1 MLAIQTF
8 FENLSGIGFAAIY
21 SDVLRYILPLL
32 ALLIL
37 WRCGRSLLTFRREPE
52 VWAWLAAPSGEKIPV
67 THWESLVGRSASCDV
82 VLDYP
87 TISRRHAVLTRYD
100 DGSWSVS
107 DIGSKGG
114 IRVNGADT
122 DMCAVG
128 FGDVISLGGVD
139 FTLVPIT
146 KEQERIQASVR
157 TRAGKEISPT
167 LSLLL
172 LSVFQVLACL
182 QLMLHCEQIGRIAA
196 SFGILLVME
205 WALFLLLRLMRRS
218 GFDVETVALFLTT
231 LGVCV
236 VASSDPDALKKEMI
250 ALGAGIAVFLILGWF
265 LRDLERAKKLR
276 YLAAAAG
283 IALLIFNLLFG
294 VEKYGAKNWIELGPI
309 SFQPSEL
316 VKLCFIFAGAST
328 LQRLMT
334 RRNLFL
340 YIVYSAAICGCL
352 ALINDF
358 GTAIIFF
365 VTFLVTAFMRSG
377 DFATIGLAC
386 AGTAFAGVLVL
397 RFKPYALRR
406 FSTWRHVWEYAL
418 TSGYSQ
424 TRAMMCIASGGLFGL
439 GGGRGWLKY
448 VAAADTDLVFAFVAE
463 EWGLLIALMLVAAI
477 VLLAAFVVRSA
488 PVERSSFYSISA
500 ASAVTIMVVQALLNV
515 FGTVDILPLT
525 GVTFPFVSNGG
536 SSMLCVWGLLAFIK
550 AADTRQNASF
560 SVKLPRKGGLRYEKA
575 CPAELFCVGAGGNP
589 CHRCVCVYDQLF
601 CKGGRLGHLLRQSA
615 CLFRRESQ
623 RRLCGRPGRNAPARR
638 DGRQNVFGRRA
649 DTRSHHASAWRPLRL
664 HLCAAARQFCR

>member
-1 MLAIQTF
+1 MQAF
-8 FENLSGIGFAAIY
+8 FETVSQAGFAAVY
-21 SDVLRYILPLL
+21 SDILRYILPLA

-37 WRCGRSLLTFRREPE
+37 WRCGRSILAFRREPE
-52 VWAWLAAPSGEKIPV
+52 VWAWLASPSGDRIPV
-67 THWESLVGRSASCDV
+67 THWESLLGRAKSCDV

-122 DMCAVG
+122 AMCAVG
-128 FGDVISLGGVD
+128 FGDVISLGGVN

-157 TRAGKEISPT
+157 TRAGKEVSPALT
-167 LSLLL
+167 LMLLSL
-172 LSVFQVLACL
+172 FQVLACL
-182 QLMLHCEQIGRIAA
+182 QLMLHVEQLGLVAGAFGMLLAA
-196 SFGILLVME
+196 Q
-205 WALFLLLRLMRRS
+205 WALFLLMRLARRS
-218 GFDVETVALFLTT
+218 GFDVETLAFFLTT
-231 LGVCV
+231 MGVCV
-236 VASSDPDALKKEMI
+236 VSSSSPSALKKEMLAI
-250 ALGAGIAVFLILGWF
+250 FAGIAVFLILGWF

-276 YLAAAAG
+276 YVAAAAG
-283 IALLIFNLLFG
+283 IALLVFNVLFG
-294 VEKYGAKNWIELGPI
+294 IEKYGAKNWVEIGPV

-316 VKLCFIFAGAST
+316 VKLCFVFAGAST

-334 RRNLFL
+334 RRNLLL

-386 AGTAFAGVLVL
+386 AGTGFAGVLVL

-406 FSTWRHVWEYAL
+406 FSTWRHVWENAL

-448 VAAADTDLVFAFVAE
+448 VAAADTDLVFAFVSE
-463 EWGLLIALMLVAAI
+463 EWGLLLGLMMIAAI

-500 ASAVTIMVVQALLNV
+500 VSAVTIMVVQAMLNV
-515 FGTVDILPLT
+515 FGTVDLLPLT

-560 SVKLPRKGGLRYEKA
+560 SVRLP
-575 CPAELFCVGAGGNP
+575 
-589 CHRCVCVYDQLF
+589 
-601 CKGGRLGHLLRQSA
+601 
-615 CLFRRESQ
+615 SQ
-623 RRLCGRPGRNAPARR
+623 KEVDA
-638 DGRQNVFGRRA
+638 
-649 DTRSHHASAWRPLRL
+649 
-664 HLCAAARQFCR
+664 

>member
-1 MLAIQTF
+1 M
-8 FENLSGIGFAAIY
+8 
-21 SDVLRYILPLL
+21 
-32 ALLIL
+32 
-37 WRCGRSLLTFRREPE
+37 
-52 VWAWLAAPSGEKIPV
+52 
-67 THWESLVGRSASCDV
+67 
-82 VLDYP
+82 
-87 TISRRHAVLTRYD
+87 
-100 DGSWSVS
+100 
-107 DIGSKGG
+107 
-114 IRVNGADT
+114 
-122 DMCAVG
+122 
-128 FGDVISLGGVD
+128 
-139 FTLVPIT
+139 
-146 KEQERIQASVR
+146 
-157 TRAGKEISPT
+157 
-167 LSLLL
+167 
-172 LSVFQVLACL
+172 
-182 QLMLHCEQIGRIAA
+182 
-196 SFGILLVME
+196 
-205 WALFLLLRLMRRS
+205 
-218 GFDVETVALFLTT
+218 
-231 LGVCV
+231 
-236 VASSDPDALKKEMI
+236 
-250 ALGAGIAVFLILGWF
+250 
-265 LRDLERAKKLR
+265 
-276 YLAAAAG
+276 
-283 IALLIFNLLFG
+283 
-294 VEKYGAKNWIELGPI
+294 
-309 SFQPSEL
+309 
-316 VKLCFIFAGAST
+316 KLCFIFAGAST

-500 ASAVTIMVVQALLNV
+500 ASAVTIMLVQTLLNV

-560 SVKLPRKGGLRYEKA
+560 SVKLP
-575 CPAELFCVGAGGNP
+575 
-589 CHRCVCVYDQLF
+589 
-601 CKGGRLGHLLRQSA
+601 GR
-615 CLFRRESQ
+615 E
-623 RRLCGRPGRNAPARR
+623 
-638 DGRQNVFGRRA
+638 D
-649 DTRSHHASAWRPLRL
+649 
-664 HLCAAARQFCR
+664 

>member
-1 MLAIQTF
+1 MQAF
-8 FENLSGIGFAAIY
+8 FETVSQAGFAAVY
-21 SDVLRYILPLL
+21 SDILRYILPLA

-37 WRCGRSLLTFRREPE
+37 SRCGRSLLAFRREPE
-52 VWAWLAAPSGEKIPV
+52 VWAWLASPSGDRIPV
-67 THWESLVGRSASCDV
+67 THWESLVGRAKSCDV

-122 DMCAVG
+122 AMCAVG
-128 FGDVISLGGVD
+128 FGDVISLGGVN

-157 TRAGKEISPT
+157 TRAGKEVSPALT
-167 LSLLL
+167 LMLLSL
-172 LSVFQVLACL
+172 FQVLACL
-182 QLMLHCEQIGRIAA
+182 QLMLHVEQLGLVAGAFGMLLAA
-196 SFGILLVME
+196 Q
-205 WALFLLLRLMRRS
+205 WALFLLMRLARRS
-218 GFDVETVALFLTT
+218 GFDVETLAFFLTT
-231 LGVCV
+231 MGVCV
-236 VASSDPDALKKEMI
+236 VSSSSPSALKKEMLAI
-250 ALGAGIAVFLILGWF
+250 FAGIAVFLILGWF

-276 YLAAAAG
+276 YVAAAAG
-283 IALLIFNLLFG
+283 IALLVFNVLFG
-294 VEKYGAKNWIELGPI
+294 VEKYGAKNWVEIGPV

-316 VKLCFIFAGAST
+316 VKLCFVFAGAST

-334 RRNLFL
+334 KRNLLL

-386 AGTAFAGVLVL
+386 AGTGFAGVLVL

-406 FSTWRHVWEYAL
+406 FSTWRHVWENAL

-448 VAAADTDLVFAFVAE
+448 VAAADTDLVFAFVSE
-463 EWGLLIALMLVAAI
+463 EWGLLLGLMMIAAI

-500 ASAVTIMVVQALLNV
+500 VSAMTIMVVQAMLNV
-515 FGTVDILPLT
+515 FGTVDLLPLT

-536 SSMLCVWGLLAFIK
+536 SSMLCVWGLLSFIK

-560 SVKLPRKGGLRYEKA
+560 SVRLP
-575 CPAELFCVGAGGNP
+575 
-589 CHRCVCVYDQLF
+589 
-601 CKGGRLGHLLRQSA
+601 
-615 CLFRRESQ
+615 SQ
-623 RRLCGRPGRNAPARR
+623 KEVDA
-638 DGRQNVFGRRA
+638 
-649 DTRSHHASAWRPLRL
+649 
-664 HLCAAARQFCR
+664 

>member
-1 MLAIQTF
+1 MQAF
-8 FENLSGIGFAAIY
+8 FETVSQAGFAAVY
-21 SDVLRYILPLL
+21 SDILRYILPLA

-37 WRCGRSLLTFRREPE
+37 WRCGRSLLAFRREPE
-52 VWAWLAAPSGEKIPV
+52 VWAWLASPSGDRIPV
-67 THWESLVGRSASCDV
+67 THWESLVGRAKSCDV

-122 DMCAVG
+122 AMCAVG
-128 FGDVISLGGVD
+128 FGDVISLGGVN

-157 TRAGKEISPT
+157 TRAGKEVSPALT
-167 LSLLL
+167 LMLLSL
-172 LSVFQVLACL
+172 FQVLACL
-182 QLMLHCEQIGRIAA
+182 QLMLHVEQLGLVAGAFGMLLAA
-196 SFGILLVME
+196 Q
-205 WALFLLLRLMRRS
+205 WALFLLMRLARRS
-218 GFDVETVALFLTT
+218 GFDVETLAFFLTT
-231 LGVCV
+231 MGVCV
-236 VASSDPDALKKEMI
+236 VSSSSPSALKKEMLAI
-250 ALGAGIAVFLILGWF
+250 FAGIAVFLILGWF

-276 YLAAAAG
+276 YVAAAAG
-283 IALLIFNLLFG
+283 IALLVFNVLFG
-294 VEKYGAKNWIELGPI
+294 VEKYGAKNWVEIGPV

-316 VKLCFIFAGAST
+316 VKLCFVFAGAST

-334 RRNLFL
+334 RRNLLL

-352 ALINDF
+352 TLINDF

-386 AGTAFAGVLVL
+386 AGTGFAGVLVL

-406 FSTWRHVWEYAL
+406 FSTWRHVWENAL

-448 VAAADTDLVFAFVAE
+448 VAAADTDLVFAFVSE
-463 EWGLLIALMLVAAI
+463 EWGLLLGLMMIAAI

-500 ASAVTIMVVQALLNV
+500 VSAVTIMVVQAMLNV
-515 FGTVDILPLT
+515 FGTVDLLPLT

-560 SVKLPRKGGLRYEKA
+560 SVRLP
-575 CPAELFCVGAGGNP
+575 
-589 CHRCVCVYDQLF
+589 
-601 CKGGRLGHLLRQSA
+601 
-615 CLFRRESQ
+615 SQ
-623 RRLCGRPGRNAPARR
+623 KEVDA
-638 DGRQNVFGRRA
+638 
-649 DTRSHHASAWRPLRL
+649 
-664 HLCAAARQFCR
+664 

>member
-1 MLAIQTF
+1 MQAF
-8 FENLSGIGFAAIY
+8 FETVSQAGFAAVY
-21 SDVLRYILPLL
+21 SDILRYILPLA

-37 WRCGRSLLTFRREPE
+37 WRCGRSLLAFRREPE
-52 VWAWLAAPSGEKIPV
+52 VWAWLASPSGDRIPV
-67 THWESLVGRSASCDV
+67 THWESLVGRAKSCDV

-122 DMCAVG
+122 AMCAVG
-128 FGDVISLGGVD
+128 FGDVISLGGVN

-157 TRAGKEISPT
+157 TRAGKEVSPALT
-167 LSLLL
+167 LMLLSL
-172 LSVFQVLACL
+172 FQVLACL
-182 QLMLHCEQIGRIAA
+182 QLMLHVEQLGLVAGAFGMLLAA
-196 SFGILLVME
+196 Q
-205 WALFLLLRLMRRS
+205 WALFLLMRLARRS
-218 GFDVETVALFLTT
+218 GFDVETLAFFLTT
-231 LGVCV
+231 MGVCV
-236 VASSDPDALKKEMI
+236 VSSSSPSALKKEMLAI
-250 ALGAGIAVFLILGWF
+250 FAGIAVFLILGWF

-276 YLAAAAG
+276 YVAAAAG
-283 IALLIFNLLFG
+283 IALLVFNVLFG
-294 VEKYGAKNWIELGPI
+294 IEKYGAKNWIEIGPV

-316 VKLCFIFAGAST
+316 VKLCFVFAGAST

-334 RRNLFL
+334 RRNLLL

-386 AGTAFAGVLVL
+386 AGTGFAGVLVL

-406 FSTWRHVWEYAL
+406 FSTWRHVWENAL

-448 VAAADTDLVFAFVAE
+448 VAAADTDLVFAFVSE
-463 EWGLLIALMLVAAI
+463 EWGLLLGLMMIAAI

-500 ASAVTIMVVQALLNV
+500 VSAVTIMVVQAMLNV
-515 FGTVDILPLT
+515 FGTVDLLPLT
-525 GVTFPFVSNGG
+525 GVTFPLVSNGG

-560 SVKLPRKGGLRYEKA
+560 SVRLP
-575 CPAELFCVGAGGNP
+575 
-589 CHRCVCVYDQLF
+589 
-601 CKGGRLGHLLRQSA
+601 
-615 CLFRRESQ
+615 SQ
-623 RRLCGRPGRNAPARR
+623 KEVDA
-638 DGRQNVFGRRA
+638 
-649 DTRSHHASAWRPLRL
+649 
-664 HLCAAARQFCR
+664 

>member
-1 MLAIQTF
+1 MQAF
-8 FENLSGIGFAAIY
+8 FETVSQAGFAAVY
-21 SDVLRYILPLL
+21 SDILRYILPLA

-37 WRCGRSLLTFRREPE
+37 WRCGRSLLAFRREPE
-52 VWAWLAAPSGEKIPV
+52 VWAWLASPSGDRIPV
-67 THWESLVGRSASCDV
+67 THWESLVGRAKSCDV

-122 DMCAVG
+122 AMCAVG
-128 FGDVISLGGVD
+128 FGDVISLGGVN

-157 TRAGKEISPT
+157 TRAGKEVSPALT
-167 LSLLL
+167 LMLLSL
-172 LSVFQVLACL
+172 FQVLACL
-182 QLMLHCEQIGRIAA
+182 QLMLHVEQLGLVAGAFGMLLAA
-196 SFGILLVME
+196 Q
-205 WALFLLLRLMRRS
+205 WALFLLMRLARRS
-218 GFDVETVALFLTT
+218 GFDVETLAFFLTT
-231 LGVCV
+231 MGVCV
-236 VASSDPDALKKEMI
+236 VSSSSPSALKKEMLAI
-250 ALGAGIAVFLILGWF
+250 FAGIAVFLILGWF

-276 YLAAAAG
+276 YVAAAAG
-283 IALLIFNLLFG
+283 IALLVFNVLFG
-294 VEKYGAKNWIELGPI
+294 IEKYGAKNWVEIGPV

-316 VKLCFIFAGAST
+316 VKLCFVFAGAST

-334 RRNLFL
+334 RRNLLL

-386 AGTAFAGVLVL
+386 AGTGFAGVLVL

-406 FSTWRHVWEYAL
+406 FSTWRHVWENAL

-448 VAAADTDLVFAFVAE
+448 VAAADTDLVFAFVSE
-463 EWGLLIALMLVAAI
+463 EWGLLLGLMMIAAI

-488 PVERSSFYSISA
+488 PVQRSSFYSISA
-500 ASAVTIMVVQALLNV
+500 VSAVTIMVVQAMLNV
-515 FGTVDILPLT
+515 FGTVDLLPLT

-560 SVKLPRKGGLRYEKA
+560 SVRLP
-575 CPAELFCVGAGGNP
+575 
-589 CHRCVCVYDQLF
+589 
-601 CKGGRLGHLLRQSA
+601 
-615 CLFRRESQ
+615 SQ
-623 RRLCGRPGRNAPARR
+623 KEVDA
-638 DGRQNVFGRRA
+638 
-649 DTRSHHASAWRPLRL
+649 
-664 HLCAAARQFCR
+664 

>member
-1 MLAIQTF
+1 MQAF
-8 FENLSGIGFAAIY
+8 FETLSEAGFAAVY
-21 SDVLRYILPLL
+21 SDILRYILPLA

-52 VWAWLAAPSGEKIPV
+52 VWAWLASPSGDKIPV
-67 THWESLVGRSASCDV
+67 THWESLVGRAKSCDV

-122 DMCAVG
+122 AMCAVG
-128 FGDVISLGGVD
+128 FGDVISLGGVN

-157 TRAGKEISPT
+157 TRAGKEVSPGLT
-167 LSLLL
+167 LMLLSL
-172 LSVFQVLACL
+172 FQVLACL
-182 QLMLHCEQIGRIAA
+182 QLMLHVEQLALVAGAFGMLLAA
-196 SFGILLVME
+196 E
-205 WALFLLLRLMRRS
+205 WTLFLLMRLARRS
-218 GFDVETVALFLTT
+218 GFDVETLAFFLTT
-231 LGVCV
+231 MGVCV
-236 VASSDPDALKKEMI
+236 VSSSSPSALKKEMI
-250 ALGAGIAVFLILGWF
+250 AIFAGIAVFLILGWF

-276 YLAAAAG
+276 YAAAAAG
-283 IALLIFNLLFG
+283 IALLVFNVLFG
-294 VEKYGAKNWIELGPI
+294 VEKYGAKNWVELGPI

-316 VKLCFIFAGAST
+316 VKLCFVFAGAST

-334 RRNLFL
+334 RRNLLL

-386 AGTAFAGVLVL
+386 AGTGFAGVLVL

-406 FSTWRHVWEYAL
+406 FSTWRHVWENAL
-418 TSGYSQ
+418 TTGYSQ

-448 VAAADTDLVFAFVAE
+448 VAAADTDLVFAFVSE
-463 EWGLLIALMLVAAI
+463 EWGLLLGLMMIAAI

-500 ASAVTIMVVQALLNV
+500 VSAVTIMVVQAMLNV
-515 FGTVDILPLT
+515 FGTVDLLPLT

-560 SVKLPRKGGLRYEKA
+560 SVRLP
-575 CPAELFCVGAGGNP
+575 
-589 CHRCVCVYDQLF
+589 
-601 CKGGRLGHLLRQSA
+601 
-615 CLFRRESQ
+615 SQ
-623 RRLCGRPGRNAPARR
+623 KEDEA
-638 DGRQNVFGRRA
+638 
-649 DTRSHHASAWRPLRL
+649 
-664 HLCAAARQFCR
+664 

>member
-1 MLAIQTF
+1 MQAF
-8 FENLSGIGFAAIY
+8 FETVSQAGFAAVY
-21 SDVLRYILPLL
+21 SDILRYILPLA

-37 WRCGRSLLTFRREPE
+37 WRCGRSLLAFRREPE
-52 VWAWLAAPSGEKIPV
+52 VWAWLASPSGDRIPV
-67 THWESLVGRSASCDV
+67 THWESLVGRAKSCDV

-122 DMCAVG
+122 AMCAVG
-128 FGDVISLGGVD
+128 FGDVISLGGVN

-157 TRAGKEISPT
+157 TRAGKEVSPALT
-167 LSLLL
+167 LVLLSL
-172 LSVFQVLACL
+172 FQVLACL
-182 QLMLHCEQIGRIAA
+182 QLMLHVEQLGLVAGAFGMLLAA
-196 SFGILLVME
+196 Q
-205 WALFLLLRLMRRS
+205 WALFLLMRLARRS
-218 GFDVETVALFLTT
+218 GFDVETLAFFLTT
-231 LGVCV
+231 MGVCV
-236 VASSDPDALKKEMI
+236 VSSSSPSALKKEMLAI
-250 ALGAGIAVFLILGWF
+250 FAGIAVFLILGWF

-276 YLAAAAG
+276 YVAAAAG
-283 IALLIFNLLFG
+283 IALLVFNVLFG
-294 VEKYGAKNWIELGPI
+294 IEKYGAKNWVEIGPV

-316 VKLCFIFAGAST
+316 VKLCFVFAGAST

-334 RRNLFL
+334 RRNLLL

-386 AGTAFAGVLVL
+386 AGTGFAGVLVL

-406 FSTWRHVWEYAL
+406 FSTWRHVWENAL

-448 VAAADTDLVFAFVAE
+448 VAAADTDLVFAFVSE
-463 EWGLLIALMLVAAI
+463 EWGLLLGLMMIAAI

-500 ASAVTIMVVQALLNV
+500 VSAVTIMVVQAMLNV
-515 FGTVDILPLT
+515 FGTVDLLPLT

-560 SVKLPRKGGLRYEKA
+560 SVRLP
-575 CPAELFCVGAGGNP
+575 
-589 CHRCVCVYDQLF
+589 
-601 CKGGRLGHLLRQSA
+601 
-615 CLFRRESQ
+615 SQ
-623 RRLCGRPGRNAPARR
+623 KEVDA
-638 DGRQNVFGRRA
+638 
-649 DTRSHHASAWRPLRL
+649 
-664 HLCAAARQFCR
+664 

>member
-1 MLAIQTF
+1 MQAF
-8 FENLSGIGFAAIY
+8 FETVSQAGFAAVY
-21 SDVLRYILPLL
+21 SDILRYILPLA

-37 WRCGRSLLTFRREPE
+37 WRCGRSLLAFRREPE
-52 VWAWLAAPSGEKIPV
+52 VWAWLASPSGDRIPV
-67 THWESLVGRSASCDV
+67 THWESLVGRAKSCDV

-122 DMCAVG
+122 AMCAVG
-128 FGDVISLGGVD
+128 FGDVISLGGVN

-157 TRAGKEISPT
+157 TRAGKEVSPALT
-167 LSLLL
+167 LMLLSL
-172 LSVFQVLACL
+172 FQVLACL
-182 QLMLHCEQIGRIAA
+182 QLMLHVEQLGLVAGAFGMLLAA
-196 SFGILLVME
+196 Q
-205 WALFLLLRLMRRS
+205 WALFLLMRLARRS
-218 GFDVETVALFLTT
+218 GFDVETLAFFLTT
-231 LGVCV
+231 MGICV
-236 VASSDPDALKKEMI
+236 VSSSSPSALKKEMLAI
-250 ALGAGIAVFLILGWF
+250 FAGIAVFLILGWF

-276 YLAAAAG
+276 YVAAAAG
-283 IALLIFNLLFG
+283 IALLVFNVLFG
-294 VEKYGAKNWIELGPI
+294 IEKYGAKNWVEIGPV

-316 VKLCFIFAGAST
+316 VKLCFVFAGAST

-334 RRNLFL
+334 RRNLLL

-386 AGTAFAGVLVL
+386 AGTGFAGVLVL

-406 FSTWRHVWEYAL
+406 FSTWRHVWENAL

-448 VAAADTDLVFAFVAE
+448 VAAADTDLVFAFVSE
-463 EWGLLIALMLVAAI
+463 EWGLLLGLMMIAAI

-500 ASAVTIMVVQALLNV
+500 VSAVTIMVVQAMLNV
-515 FGTVDILPLT
+515 FGTVDLLPLT

-560 SVKLPRKGGLRYEKA
+560 SVRLP
-575 CPAELFCVGAGGNP
+575 
-589 CHRCVCVYDQLF
+589 
-601 CKGGRLGHLLRQSA
+601 
-615 CLFRRESQ
+615 SQ
-623 RRLCGRPGRNAPARR
+623 KEVDA
-638 DGRQNVFGRRA
+638 
-649 DTRSHHASAWRPLRL
+649 
-664 HLCAAARQFCR
+664 

>member
-1 MLAIQTF
+1 MQAF
-8 FENLSGIGFAAIY
+8 FETVSQAGFAAVY
-21 SDVLRYILPLL
+21 SDILRYILPLA

-37 WRCGRSLLTFRREPE
+37 WRCGRSLLAFRREPE
-52 VWAWLAAPSGEKIPV
+52 VWAWLASPSGDRIPV
-67 THWESLVGRSASCDV
+67 THWESLVGRAKSCDV

-122 DMCAVG
+122 AMCAVG
-128 FGDVISLGGVD
+128 FGAVISLGGVN

-157 TRAGKEISPT
+157 TRAGKEVSPALT
-167 LSLLL
+167 LMLLSL
-172 LSVFQVLACL
+172 FQVLACL
-182 QLMLHCEQIGRIAA
+182 QLMLHVEQLGLVAGAFGMLLAA
-196 SFGILLVME
+196 Q
-205 WALFLLLRLMRRS
+205 WALFLLMRLARRS
-218 GFDVETVALFLTT
+218 GFDVETLAFFLTT
-231 LGVCV
+231 MGVCV
-236 VASSDPDALKKEMI
+236 VSSSSPSALKKEMLAI
-250 ALGAGIAVFLILGWF
+250 FAGIAVFLILGWF

-276 YLAAAAG
+276 YVAAAAG
-283 IALLIFNLLFG
+283 IALLVFNVLFG
-294 VEKYGAKNWIELGPI
+294 VEKYGAKNWVEIGPV

-316 VKLCFIFAGAST
+316 VKLCFVFAGAST

-334 RRNLFL
+334 KRNLLL

-386 AGTAFAGVLVL
+386 AGTGFAGVLVL

-406 FSTWRHVWEYAL
+406 FSTWRHVWENAL

-448 VAAADTDLVFAFVAE
+448 VAAADTDLVFAFVSE
-463 EWGLLIALMLVAAI
+463 EWGLLLGLMMIAAI

-500 ASAVTIMVVQALLNV
+500 VSAVTIMVVQAMLNV
-515 FGTVDILPLT
+515 FGTVDLLPLT

-560 SVKLPRKGGLRYEKA
+560 SVRLP
-575 CPAELFCVGAGGNP
+575 
-589 CHRCVCVYDQLF
+589 
-601 CKGGRLGHLLRQSA
+601 
-615 CLFRRESQ
+615 SQ
-623 RRLCGRPGRNAPARR
+623 KEVDA
-638 DGRQNVFGRRA
+638 
-649 DTRSHHASAWRPLRL
+649 
-664 HLCAAARQFCR
+664 

>member
-1 MLAIQTF
+1 MQAF
-8 FENLSGIGFAAIY
+8 FETVSQAGFAAVY
-21 SDVLRYILPLL
+21 SDILRYILPLA

-37 WRCGRSLLTFRREPE
+37 WRCGRSLLAFRREPE
-52 VWAWLAAPSGEKIPV
+52 VWAWLASPSGDRIPV
-67 THWESLVGRSASCDV
+67 THWESLVGRAKSCDV

-122 DMCAVG
+122 AMCAVG
-128 FGDVISLGGVD
+128 FGDVISLGGVN

-157 TRAGKEISPT
+157 TRAGKEVSPALT
-167 LSLLL
+167 LILLSL
-172 LSVFQVLACL
+172 FQVLACL
-182 QLMLHCEQIGRIAA
+182 QLMLHVEQLGLVAGAFGMLLAA
-196 SFGILLVME
+196 Q
-205 WALFLLLRLMRRS
+205 WALFLLMRLARRS
-218 GFDVETVALFLTT
+218 GFDVETLAFFLTT
-231 LGVCV
+231 MGVCV
-236 VASSDPDALKKEMI
+236 VSSSSPSALKKEMLAI
-250 ALGAGIAVFLILGWF
+250 FAGIAVFLILGWF

-276 YLAAAAG
+276 YVAAAAG
-283 IALLIFNLLFG
+283 IALLVFNVLFG
-294 VEKYGAKNWIELGPI
+294 IEKYGAKNWVEIGPV

-316 VKLCFIFAGAST
+316 VKLCFVFAGAST

-334 RRNLFL
+334 RRNLLL

-386 AGTAFAGVLVL
+386 AGTGFAGVLVL

-406 FSTWRHVWEYAL
+406 FSTWRHVWENAL

-448 VAAADTDLVFAFVAE
+448 VAAADTDLVFAFVSE
-463 EWGLLIALMLVAAI
+463 EWGLLLGLMMIAAI

-500 ASAVTIMVVQALLNV
+500 VSAVTIMVVQAMLNV
-515 FGTVDILPLT
+515 FGTVDLLPLT

-560 SVKLPRKGGLRYEKA
+560 SVRLP
-575 CPAELFCVGAGGNP
+575 
-589 CHRCVCVYDQLF
+589 
-601 CKGGRLGHLLRQSA
+601 
-615 CLFRRESQ
+615 SQ
-623 RRLCGRPGRNAPARR
+623 KEVDA
-638 DGRQNVFGRRA
+638 
-649 DTRSHHASAWRPLRL
+649 
-664 HLCAAARQFCR
+664 

>member
-1 MLAIQTF
+1 MLEIQTF

-67 THWESLVGRSASCDV
+67 THWESLVGRSVSCDV

-205 WALFLLLRLMRRS
+205 WALFLLLRLMHRS

-283 IALLIFNLLFG
+283 IALLVFNLLFG
-294 VEKYGAKNWIELGPI
+294 VEKYGAKNWVELGPI

-500 ASAVTIMVVQALLNV
+500 ASAVTIMLVQTLLNV

-560 SVKLPRKGGLRYEKA
+560 SVKLP
-575 CPAELFCVGAGGNP
+575 
-589 CHRCVCVYDQLF
+589 
-601 CKGGRLGHLLRQSA
+601 GR
-615 CLFRRESQ
+615 E
-623 RRLCGRPGRNAPARR
+623 
-638 DGRQNVFGRRA
+638 D
-649 DTRSHHASAWRPLRL
+649 
-664 HLCAAARQFCR
+664 

>member
-1 MLAIQTF
+1 MQAF
-8 FENLSGIGFAAIY
+8 FETVSQAGFAAVY
-21 SDVLRYILPLL
+21 SDILRYILPLA

-37 WRCGRSLLTFRREPE
+37 WRCGRSLLAFRREPE
-52 VWAWLAAPSGEKIPV
+52 VWAWLASPSGDRIPV
-67 THWESLVGRSASCDV
+67 THWESLVGRAKSCDV

-122 DMCAVG
+122 AMCAVG
-128 FGDVISLGGVD
+128 FGDVISLGGVN

-157 TRAGKEISPT
+157 TRAGKEVSPALT
-167 LSLLL
+167 LMLLSL
-172 LSVFQVLACL
+172 FQVLACR
-182 QLMLHCEQIGRIAA
+182 QLMLHVEQLGLVAGAFGMLLAA
-196 SFGILLVME
+196 Q
-205 WALFLLLRLMRRS
+205 WALFLLMRLARRS
-218 GFDVETVALFLTT
+218 GFDVETLAFFLTT
-231 LGVCV
+231 MGVCV
-236 VASSDPDALKKEMI
+236 VSSSSPSALKKEMLAI
-250 ALGAGIAVFLILGWF
+250 FAGIAVFLILGWF

-276 YLAAAAG
+276 YVAAAAG
-283 IALLIFNLLFG
+283 IALLVFNVLFG
-294 VEKYGAKNWIELGPI
+294 VEKYGAKNWVEIGPV

-316 VKLCFIFAGAST
+316 VKLCFVFAGAST

-334 RRNLFL
+334 RRNLLL

-386 AGTAFAGVLVL
+386 AGTGFAGVLVL

-406 FSTWRHVWEYAL
+406 FSTWRHVWENAL

-448 VAAADTDLVFAFVAE
+448 VAAADTDLVFAYVSE
-463 EWGLLIALMLVAAI
+463 EWGLLLGLMMIAAI

-500 ASAVTIMVVQALLNV
+500 VSAVTIMVVQAMLNV
-515 FGTVDILPLT
+515 FGTVDLLPLT

-560 SVKLPRKGGLRYEKA
+560 SVRLP
-575 CPAELFCVGAGGNP
+575 
-589 CHRCVCVYDQLF
+589 
-601 CKGGRLGHLLRQSA
+601 
-615 CLFRRESQ
+615 SQ
-623 RRLCGRPGRNAPARR
+623 KEVDA
-638 DGRQNVFGRRA
+638 
-649 DTRSHHASAWRPLRL
+649 
-664 HLCAAARQFCR
+664 

>member
-1 MLAIQTF
+1 MQAF
-8 FENLSGIGFAAIY
+8 FETMSQAGFAAVY
-21 SDVLRYILPLL
+21 SDILRYILPLA

-37 WRCGRSLLTFRREPE
+37 WRCGRSLLAFRREPE
-52 VWAWLAAPSGEKIPV
+52 VWAWLASPSGDRIPV
-67 THWESLVGRSASCDV
+67 THWESLVGRAKSCDV

-122 DMCAVG
+122 AMCAVG
-128 FGDVISLGGVD
+128 FGDVISLGGVN

-157 TRAGKEISPT
+157 TRAGKEVSPALT
-167 LSLLL
+167 LMLLSL
-172 LSVFQVLACL
+172 FQVLACL
-182 QLMLHCEQIGRIAA
+182 QLMLHVEQLGLVAGAFGMLLAA
-196 SFGILLVME
+196 Q
-205 WALFLLLRLMRRS
+205 WALFLLMRLARRS
-218 GFDVETVALFLTT
+218 GFDVETLAFFLTT
-231 LGVCV
+231 MGVCV
-236 VASSDPDALKKEMI
+236 VSSSSPSALKKEMLAI
-250 ALGAGIAVFLILGWF
+250 FAGIAVFLILGWF

-276 YLAAAAG
+276 YVAAAAG
-283 IALLIFNLLFG
+283 IALLVFNVLFG
-294 VEKYGAKNWIELGPI
+294 VEKYGAKNWVEIGPV

-316 VKLCFIFAGAST
+316 VKLCFVFAGAST

-334 RRNLFL
+334 RRNLLL

-386 AGTAFAGVLVL
+386 AGTGFAGVLVL

-406 FSTWRHVWEYAL
+406 FSTWRHVWENAL

-448 VAAADTDLVFAFVAE
+448 VAAADTDLVFAFVSE
-463 EWGLLIALMLVAAI
+463 EWGLLLGLMMIAAI

-488 PVERSSFYSISA
+488 PVGRSSFYSISA
-500 ASAVTIMVVQALLNV
+500 VSAVTIMVVQAMLNV
-515 FGTVDILPLT
+515 FGTVDLLPLT

-560 SVKLPRKGGLRYEKA
+560 SVRLP
-575 CPAELFCVGAGGNP
+575 
-589 CHRCVCVYDQLF
+589 
-601 CKGGRLGHLLRQSA
+601 
-615 CLFRRESQ
+615 SQ
-623 RRLCGRPGRNAPARR
+623 KEVDA
-638 DGRQNVFGRRA
+638 
-649 DTRSHHASAWRPLRL
+649 
-664 HLCAAARQFCR
+664 